1 MMANKKTLL
10 LLCST
15 LCAGLVAAVLA
26 LALVSGPAASR
37 EMAASAGDAMQA
49 AACKAATW
57 PYIPAECLTRIV
69 DGKADPAAP
78 VGAFTYARPLGQR

>member
-37 EMAASAGDAMQA
+37 EMAASAGDATQ